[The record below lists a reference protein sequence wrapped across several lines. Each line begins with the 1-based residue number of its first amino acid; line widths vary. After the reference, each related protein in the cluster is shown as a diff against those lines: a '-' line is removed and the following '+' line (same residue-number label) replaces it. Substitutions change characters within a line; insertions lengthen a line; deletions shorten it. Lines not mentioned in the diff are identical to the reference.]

1 MRSSINFLVSSV
13 ASLAVL
19 SSLPA
24 LAVTKDALKNIKPN
38 STGRH
43 ATIVE
48 VMAPTSPDV
57 AATFKKIIQHP
68 NSSAQVGVPGFDI
81 DSQFPGLG
89 LIETIALGSGAIPPD
104 MGGASNGQYVVQMV
118 NGGFAVYAT
127 DGKLLTKLKTDS
139 TFWAQSGISGKLL
152 APGVSDPRI
161 QWDAPSGRFFIT
173 QINVDIPNSIFIGV
187 SKTSNPL
194 DGFRAVS
201 IKLKSAT
208 LGDFPTLGVN
218 ADAVTV
224 STNNFFF
231 GFFFTD
237 LSVFSIPK
245 ADLLLAKPS
254 AARVVRFDSL
264 AAADSKGYGFAVHAV
279 DTPNPSDGTHQL
291 IGVSATNFRQFITSK
306 VVGVGTPNAGITPP
320 SIVRTRY
327 DGNPSQG
334 RQPSG
339 INYDNGDDRISSDV
353 KQVGK
358 YIYMTNVVPG
368 NLLGTHNAIHIAI
381 LDTTTNTVVIDRL
394 INDPTGKIDYSY
406 PAIDANANG
415 RFVVGYNGS
424 GTNLNISDFATVCDF
439 DQVSVTVSCS
449 APALLYVGLESDYTL
464 AGGGRERWGDY
475 NAVSLDP
482 SNDKAFYL
490 YQEVPG
496 KKQANASGVLRPRW
510 ATVVT
515 HVVTTDALPAP
526 ANLAVK

>member
-1 MRSSINFLVSSV
+1 MRNLYSLLVSSV
-13 ASLAVL
+13 AILAVL
-19 SSLPA
+19 STVPA
-24 LAVTKDALKNIKPN
+24 LAITKADLKKTQPR
-38 STGRH
+38 SAGRH
-43 ATIVE
+43 ATITE
-48 VMAPTSPDV
+48 VMAPTNPEVVS
-57 AATFKKIIQHP
+57 TFKQIVRRP
-68 NSSAQVGVPGFDI
+68 NIPAQVGVPGFSI

-104 MGGASNGQYVVQMV
+104 MGGASNGKYVVQMV
-118 NGGFAVYAT
+118 NGGYAVYAA
-127 DGKLLTKLKTDS
+127 DGKLLSRLKTDA
-139 TFWAQSGISGKLL
+139 TFWAQSGISAKLL

-173 QINVDIPNSIFIGV
+173 QINVDLPNSIFIGV

-194 DGFRAVS
+194 DGFKAVS
-201 IKLKSAT
+201 IKLKDFT

-218 ADAVTV
+218 ADTVTV

-245 ADLLLAKPS
+245 ADLLLAKPT
-254 AARVVRFDSL
+254 AANASRFDSL
-264 AAADSKGYGFAVHAV
+264 AAVDSKGYGFAIHAV
-279 DTPNPSDGTHQL
+279 DSPNPSDGTHQL
-291 IGVSATNFRQFITSK
+291 IGVSATRLREFITSK
-306 VVGVGTPNAGITPP
+306 VIGLGTPNIGISPP
-320 SIVRTRY
+320 SIVKTRY
-327 DGNPSQG
+327 DGNPSPG

-339 INYDNGDDRISSDV
+339 ITYDNSDDRVSADV

-358 YIYMTNVVPG
+358 YIYMTNAVPG
-368 NLLGTHNAIHIAI
+368 NIAGTHNAVHIAI
-381 LDTTTNTVVIDRL
+381 MDTTTNKIVADKL

-406 PAIDANANG
+406 PAIDANASG

-424 GTNLNISDFATVCDF
+424 GPNLNISAFATVCDF
-439 DQVSVTVSCS
+439 DQVAVTVNCN
-449 APALLYVGLESDYTL
+449 APALLYVGLEDDYQL
-464 AGGGRERWGDY
+464 NPGGRERWGDY
-475 NAVSLDP
+475 NAISLDP

-496 KKQANASGVLRPRW
+496 KKQVNATGELRPRW

-526 ANLAVK
+526 ANIAAK

>member
-1 MRSSINFLVSSV
+1 MRNVYSSLVSSV
-13 ASLAVL
+13 AVLAVL
-19 SSLPA
+19 TSVPA
-24 LAVTKDALKNIKPN
+24 SAVTKADLKKTQPR
-38 STGRH
+38 SAGRH

-48 VMAPTSPDV
+48 AMAPTNPEVIS
-57 AATFKKIIQHP
+57 TFKQIAQHP
-68 NSSAQVGVPGFDI
+68 NTSAQVGVPGFDV

-118 NGGFAVYAT
+118 NGGYAVYTAA
-127 DGKLLTKLKTDS
+127 GKLLTKLKTDS
-139 TFWAQSGISGKLL
+139 AFWAQSGISAKLL

-161 QWDAPSGRFFIT
+161 QWDATSGRFFIT
-173 QINVDIPNSIFIGV
+173 QINVDLPNSVFIGV

-194 DGFRAVS
+194 DGFKAVS
-201 IKLKSAT
+201 VKVKADT

-218 ADAVTV
+218 ADTVTI

-245 ADLLLAKPS
+245 ADLLLAKPTAVNVS
-254 AARVVRFDSL
+254 RFDSL
-264 AAADSKGYGFAVHAV
+264 AASDSKGYGFAIHAV
-279 DTPNPSDGTHQL
+279 DSPNPSDGTHQL
-291 IGVSATNFRQFITSK
+291 IGVSATRFREFITSK
-306 VVGVGTPNAGITPP
+306 VIGLGTPNVGITPP
-320 SIVRTRY
+320 KVIRTKY
-327 DGNPSQG
+327 DGSPSQG

-339 INYDNGDDRISSDV
+339 IPYDNSDDRVSADV

-358 YIYMTNVVPG
+358 YIYVTNVVPG
-368 NLLGTHNAIHIAI
+368 NVAGTHNAVHVAI
-381 LDTTTNTVVIDRL
+381 VDSTTNTVVADKL
-394 INDPTGKIDYSY
+394 ISDPTGKIDYSY
-406 PAIDANANG
+406 PAIDANAAG

-424 GTNLNISDFATVCDF
+424 GPNLNISDFATVCDF
-439 DQVSVTVSCS
+439 DQVAVTVSCS
-449 APALLYVGLESDYTL
+449 APALLYAGLESDYQL
-464 AGGGRERWGDY
+464 NPGGRERWGDY

-496 KKQANASGVLRPRW
+496 KKQANAAGELRPRW

-515 HVVTTDALPAP
+515 HVVTTNALPAP
-526 ANLAVK
+526 GNIAAK